1 MAEWDPN
8 SGKVRPRWEVSFSP
22 WWVFVGCVIAGV
34 ICAALVFFTVLLGS
48 EGAGPTEGTLFESGI
63 ALLGL
68 IVAVFILVGPV
79 LAWGLGFL
87 LRANPNTNVHVL
99 AFAALGLAVGFM
111 LGNLVGAGALIAPA
125 AGVGAGVGRWAISS
139 RARI

>member
-1 MAEWDPN
+1 MAQWDPD

-22 WWVFVGCVIAGV
+22 WWVFVGCGIAGV
-34 ICAALVFFTVLLGS
+34 ICAVLVFFTVLLGS
-48 EGAGPTEGTLFESGI
+48 EDAAPAEGSLLSSGI

-68 IVAVFILVGPV
+68 IVGVFIIIGPA

-87 LRANPNTNVHVL
+87 LRSNPNDNVHIL
-99 AFAALGLAVGFM
+99 AFAALGLGVGFM

-125 AGVGAGVGRWAISS
+125 AGVGAGAGRWIVSS
-139 RARI
+139 QRRI